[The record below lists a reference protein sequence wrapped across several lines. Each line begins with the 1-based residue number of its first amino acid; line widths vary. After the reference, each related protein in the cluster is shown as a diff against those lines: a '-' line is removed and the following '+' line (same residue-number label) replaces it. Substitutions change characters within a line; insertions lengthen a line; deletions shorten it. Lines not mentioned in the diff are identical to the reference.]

1 MKNIENYREEI
12 DVIDFKIIELLAE
25 RMKIVREIGQLK
37 KKNNIPILDEKRY
50 GEIMQS
56 RAKLSEELGLDEKS
70 VKSIFQTIH
79 KAAIKLQKNI

>member
-12 DVIDFKIIELLAE
+12 DVIDFKIMELLAE

-56 RAKLSEELGLDEKS
+56 RAKLSEELGLDEES
-70 VKSIFQTIH
+70 VKNIFQTIH